1 MSELNKAKHSDLEE
15 ESSHEKGSSRN
26 SIPEE
31 RKAIEKSILS
41 LYKECEHFL
50 ISDDCTEDLRNELEE
65 SIPDCCTVLRKW
77 VNDLEKSD
85 HSIVIAGETSAGK
98 STLINKLLGKQLFK
112 GRNNESTSTICKLR
126 DSERIKVITTDMKG
140 QKEETDLTDKCNL
153 ETKEGV
159 KMLRDFLKDLTDITS
174 SEKSVTFISVEVEF
188 PIPLLEGNMIL
199 VDTPG
204 IGGSGNVTDKLIKYL
219 PNALLFIFVINA
231 GSAGGMQKDRLPEI
245 IRAIVLLHLENEM
258 PCFDPRNVIF
268 ITNKWDTL
276 FSEDDSS
283 DEDEETKT
291 WNTLKTDIKRRW
303 PSVREELIFKMNL
316 KDVSSGKT
324 NSSMTNFEEFKRVL
338 KSMVKTAENNRLLQ
352 HSRFLQQVLTPLSK
366 GLSARIEL
374 EKKTE
379 EECVSMLKRHRT
391 KLEDLT
397 LKCKQARKRFLE
409 KNNQAKEYIA
419 QECYD
424 YMSTSA
430 GKEKVLNPPKRT
442 PIAGVNWGTT
452 DFEKEIEGR
461 VDLYVEKYLQS
472 DGVLKIYESIQKE
485 INTFCEQVI
494 SDLSGMEKEWIE
506 TIPSSWSFSP
516 TNVLVSL
523 GVLTSPVWMA
533 ALAVGFGLAAAALAG
548 FALLVGAFLGWFT
561 SKTDEEIDYEYN
573 KHLEKI
579 RRKICD
585 HLDKNCGVVIIKL
598 IDKVTGDVLPKKL
611 QTFKTMIQ
619 QISETKEKIKANQKR
634 LKLNAV
640 KIRNMEDTV
649 TKLSE
654 CLNS

>member
-1 MSELNKAKHSDLEE
+1 
-15 ESSHEKGSSRN
+15 
-26 SIPEE
+26 
-31 RKAIEKSILS
+31 
-41 LYKECEHFL
+41 
-50 ISDDCTEDLRNELEE
+50 
-65 SIPDCCTVLRKW
+65 
-77 VNDLEKSD
+77 
-85 HSIVIAGETSAGK
+85 
-98 STLINKLLGKQLFK
+98 
-112 GRNNESTSTICKLR
+112 
-126 DSERIKVITTDMKG
+126 
-140 QKEETDLTDKCNL
+140 
-153 ETKEGV
+153 
-159 KMLRDFLKDLTDITS
+159 
-174 SEKSVTFISVEVEF
+174 
-188 PIPLLEGNMIL
+188 
-199 VDTPG
+199 
-204 IGGSGNVTDKLIKYL
+204 
-219 PNALLFIFVINA
+219 
-231 GSAGGMQKDRLPEI
+231 
-245 IRAIVLLHLENEM
+245 
-258 PCFDPRNVIF
+258 
-268 ITNKWDTL
+268 
-276 FSEDDSS
+276 
-283 DEDEETKT
+283 
-291 WNTLKTDIKRRW
+291 
-303 PSVREELIFKMNL
+303 
-316 KDVSSGKT
+316 
-324 NSSMTNFEEFKRVL
+324 
-338 KSMVKTAENNRLLQ
+338 
-352 HSRFLQQVLTPLSK
+352 
-366 GLSARIEL
+366 
-374 EKKTE
+374 
-379 EECVSMLKRHRT
+379 
-391 KLEDLT
+391 
-397 LKCKQARKRFLE
+397 
-409 KNNQAKEYIA
+409 
-419 QECYD
+419 
-424 YMSTSA
+424 MSTSA
-430 GKEKVLNPPKRT
+430 GKEKVLNPPNRT
-442 PIAGVNWGTT
+442 PIAGVNWGMT

-548 FALLVGAFLGWFT
+548 FALLVGAIWGWFT

>member
-1 MSELNKAKHSDLEE
+1 MAEGLDQTSRKFKPEDKEAV
-15 ESSHEKGSSRN
+15 EKN
-26 SIPEE
+26 V
-31 RKAIEKSILS
+31 LS
-41 LYKECEHFL
+41 LYKECESFIL
-50 ISDDCTEDLRNELEE
+50 SNECTQDLRNELEK
-65 SIPDCCTVLRKW
+65 SIPDCLTVLRKW
-77 VNDLEKSD
+77 INDLENSD
-85 HSIVIAGETSAGK
+85 HGIVIAGETSAGK

-126 DSERIKVITTDMKG
+126 NSDQIRVKTTNMKG
-140 QKEETDLTDKCNL
+140 EKEETDLTDQCNL

-159 KMLRDFLKDLTDITS
+159 KMLRDFLKDLTDLTS
-174 SEKSVTFISVEVEF
+174 SEKSVTFKSVEVELTF
-188 PIPLLEGNMIL
+188 PLLEDKMIL

-204 IGGSGNVTDKLIKYL
+204 IGGSGNVTNKLIEYL
-219 PNALLFIFVINA
+219 PNALIFIFVINA
-231 GSAGGMQKDRLPEI
+231 GSAGGMQSDRLPEI
-245 IRAIVLLHLENEM
+245 IKAILLLHLENEM

-276 FSEDDSS
+276 YSEDDSS

-291 WNTLKTDIKRRW
+291 WNTLKTDIERRW

-316 KDVSSGKT
+316 KDVSSGKSNHSIT
-324 NSSMTNFEEFKRVL
+324 SFEEFKRVL
-338 KSMVKTAENNRLLQ
+338 NTMVKTAENNRLLQ
-352 HSRFLQQVLTPLSK
+352 HLRFLQQVLTPLSK
-366 GLSARIEL
+366 GLNARIEL

-379 EECVSMLKRHRT
+379 KECISLLERHRI
-391 KLEDLT
+391 KLDTMTVE
-397 LKCKQARKRFLE
+397 CKQAKEKFLE
-409 KNNQAKEYIA
+409 KNTKAKEGIA

-430 GKEKVLNPPKRT
+430 GRERVLNPPNKT
-442 PIAGVNWGTT
+442 PIANINWGTT
-452 DFEKEIEGR
+452 DFEKEIEAR
-461 VDLYVEKYLQS
+461 VDLYVEKFLQS
-472 DGVLKIYESIQKE
+472 DGVMKRYESIQIE

-506 TIPSSWSFSP
+506 SFPDTWSFSP
-516 TNVLVSL
+516 TNVLLSL

-548 FALLVGAFLGWFT
+548 VAFLIGTVWGWFT
-561 SKTDEEIDYEYN
+561 SKSDKEINDEYN
-573 KHLEKI
+573 KHLAKI

-585 HLDKNCGVVIIKL
+585 HLDKNCGVIIIKL
-598 IDKVTGDVLPKKL
+598 IVKVTEDVLPKKL
-611 QTFKTMIQ
+611 QTFKTMIE
-619 QISETKEKIKANQKR
+619 QISETKDKIKANKKR
-634 LKLNAV
+634 LKVNAV

>member
-1 MSELNKAKHSDLEE
+1 
-15 ESSHEKGSSRN
+15 
-26 SIPEE
+26 
-31 RKAIEKSILS
+31 
-41 LYKECEHFL
+41 
-50 ISDDCTEDLRNELEE
+50 
-65 SIPDCCTVLRKW
+65 
-77 VNDLEKSD
+77 
-85 HSIVIAGETSAGK
+85 
-98 STLINKLLGKQLFK
+98 
-112 GRNNESTSTICKLR
+112 
-126 DSERIKVITTDMKG
+126 
-140 QKEETDLTDKCNL
+140 
-153 ETKEGV
+153 
-159 KMLRDFLKDLTDITS
+159 
-174 SEKSVTFISVEVEF
+174 
-188 PIPLLEGNMIL
+188 
-199 VDTPG
+199 
-204 IGGSGNVTDKLIKYL
+204 
-219 PNALLFIFVINA
+219 
-231 GSAGGMQKDRLPEI
+231 
-245 IRAIVLLHLENEM
+245 M

-409 KNNQAKEYIA
+409 KNNQAKEDIA

-430 GKEKVLNPPKRT
+430 GKEKVLNPPNRT
-442 PIAGVNWGTT
+442 PIAGVNWGMT

-548 FALLVGAFLGWFT
+548 FALLVGAIWGWFT